1 MSTALSKVCNL
12 LYEWGYFLSKS
23 SYAVGVDNLCRLLK
37 LCIFVI
43 NVEAWMW
50 QVYETHARMALEA
63 GDLPEYNQ
71 VPYCFF

>member
-1 MSTALSKVCNL
+1 M
-12 LYEWGYFLSKS
+12 GI
-23 SYAVGVDNLCRLLK
+23 DNLCWLLK
-37 LCIFVI
+37 LHILVT

-71 VPYCFF
+71 VPYCFFKASPLFLLLFVCYDLYL